1 MAAWILPGEGKE
13 LQARQWITHLLTCV
27 VHRLYISS
35 MRRWQSAIKNKTVLP
50 GFWVPLN
57 LPLASGQ
64 QFAALSQF
72 PGSSLPSYEDSRRA
86 GTVAGTWR
94 SCQKCLKAT
103 YSCQSAIC
111 ADGRDKLYFVK
122 YISERQRLWKF
133 NLLLNNFPQDGHQE
147 LMVTEHGI
155 VVIVPVK
162 ARLYFQRVLIP
173 RKFEEQQIR
182 KSSCVEE
189 FESRAK
195 KFSFTWWFK

>member
-1 MAAWILPGEGKE
+1 MCRPSIIYLLHAQMAECHKEQNCTPRVLGTFKPSPGQWPTVPSSKPVPWLLAPELCRQLP
-13 LQARQWITHLLTCV
+13 
-27 VHRLYISS
+27 
-35 MRRWQSAIKNKTVLP
+35 
-50 GFWVPLN
+50 
-57 LPLASGQ
+57 
-64 QFAALSQF
+64 
-72 PGSSLPSYEDSRRA
+72 A

-94 SCQKCLKAT
+94 SCQKCLIAT
-103 YSCQSAIC
+103 YSCHSAIC

-173 RKFEEQQIR
+173 RKIWGT
-182 KSSCVEE
+182 KD
-189 FESRAK
+189 
-195 KFSFTWWFK
+195 